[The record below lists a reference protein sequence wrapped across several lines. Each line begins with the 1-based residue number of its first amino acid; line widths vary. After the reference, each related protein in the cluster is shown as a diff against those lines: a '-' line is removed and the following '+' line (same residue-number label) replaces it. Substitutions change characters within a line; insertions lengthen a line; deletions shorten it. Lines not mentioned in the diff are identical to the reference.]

1 MNWPV
6 FTPSAPTKPPFTLP
20 PNPSSLASKRQK
32 APGFPGAYAASL
44 LPFIP
49 STSFF
54 LSTRFLAQIL
64 RQIPRLHRA
73 QLDARVHLLLPVLQ
87 NALRPWQLP
96 GLQKLLRVVPQF
108 GIAESARHLRQANR
122 GRRIH
127 LLQNSREVVLEQL
140 PRRRLRFIILEHAGQ
155 RKHVSVLHLVAR
167 HQVKRL
173 LRQLR
178 FGKGA

>member
-73 QLDARVHLLLPVLQ
+73 QLDARVHLLLHVLQ

-96 GLQKLLRVVPQF
+96 GPQKT
-108 GIAESARHLRQANR
+108 SASRPAVWY
-122 GRRIH
+122 RR
-127 LLQNSREVVLEQL
+127 
-140 PRRRLRFIILEHAGQ
+140 
-155 RKHVSVLHLVAR
+155 
-167 HQVKRL
+167 KRPT
-173 LRQLR
+173 
-178 FGKGA
+178 